1 MKSLDSRHFAKFEF
15 TKEQVE
21 KNFGNASKDLNI
33 AKVDKILEVKFN
45 YTYNAFIK
53 AGIAL
58 LSFYKIKVRSTPG
71 HHIKLIEKTAEI
83 LKDDTIEEIG
93 NIVRQKRNL
102 DFYGGGI
109 EVTEKECKE
118 YLYFV
123 EKVFKKIKSIIA

>member
-1 MKSLDSRHFAKFEF
+1 MKNFDSRYFTKFEF

-21 KNFGNASKDLNI
+21 KNFVNASKDLNI

-71 HHIKLIEKTAEI
+71 HHIKLIEKITEI
-83 LKDDTIEEIG
+83 LKDDEIEEIG
-93 NIVRQKRNL
+93 NIIRQKRNL

-109 EVTEKECKE
+109 EVTKKECKE
-118 YLYFV
+118 YLSFV
-123 EKVFKKIKSIIA
+123 EKIFKKIKSTIA

>member
-1 MKSLDSRHFAKFEF
+1 MKNFDSRYFTKFEF
-15 TKEQVE
+15 TKGQVE
-21 KNFGNASKDLNI
+21 KNFVNASKDLNI
-33 AKVDKILEVKFN
+33 ARVDKILEVKFN

-71 HHIKLIEKTAEI
+71 HHIKLIEKAAEI
-83 LKDDTIEEIG
+83 LKDDEIEEIG
-93 NIVRQKRNL
+93 NIMRQKRNL

-123 EKVFKKIKSIIA
+123 EKVFKKIKSIIS

>member
-1 MKSLDSRHFAKFEF
+1 MKNFDSRYFTKFEF

-21 KNFGNASKDLNI
+21 KHFVNASKDLNI

-58 LSFYKIKVRSTPG
+58 LSFYKIKARSTPG
-71 HHIKLIEKTAEI
+71 HHIKLIEEIAEI
-83 LKDDTIEEIG
+83 LKDNTIEEVG
-93 NIVRQKRNL
+93 NIMRQKRNL
-102 DFYGGGI
+102 DFYGGGA

-118 YLYFV
+118 YLSFV
-123 EKVFKKIKSIIA
+123 EKIFKRIKSIIS

>member
-1 MKSLDSRHFAKFEF
+1 MKNFDSRYFTKFEF

-21 KNFGNASKDLNI
+21 KHFVNASKDLNI

-58 LSFYKIKVRSTPG
+58 LSFYKIKARSTPG
-71 HHIKLIEKTAEI
+71 HHVKLIEEIAEI
-83 LKDDTIEEIG
+83 LKDNTIEEVG
-93 NIVRQKRNL
+93 NIMRQKRNL
-102 DFYGGGI
+102 DFYGGGA

-118 YLYFV
+118 YLSFV
-123 EKVFKKIKSIIA
+123 EKIFKRIKSIIS

>member
-1 MKSLDSRHFAKFEF
+1 MKNFDSRYFTKFEF
-15 TKEQVE
+15 TKGQVE
-21 KNFGNASKDLNI
+21 KNFVNASKALNI
-33 AKVDKILEVKFN
+33 AKVDKIPEVKFN
-45 YTYNAFIK
+45 YAYNAFIK

-83 LKDDTIEEIG
+83 LKDDAIEEIG
-93 NIVRQKRNL
+93 NIMRQKRNL

-123 EKVFKKIKSIIA
+123 EKIFKKIKSIMP

>member
-1 MKSLDSRHFAKFEF
+1 MKNFDSRYFTKFEF

-21 KNFGNASKDLNI
+21 KNFVNASKDLNI
-33 AKVDKILEVKFN
+33 AKLDEILEVKFN

-83 LKDDTIEEIG
+83 LKDDEIEEIG
-93 NIVRQKRNL
+93 NIIRQKRNL

-123 EKVFKKIKSIIA
+123 EKIFKKIKSIIL